1 MTLPKKTATTKKTP
15 TKKEKVDT
23 GHFGTPSATRPC
35 DVYGGADARKRT
47 MTFREDA
54 PPYTFIS
61 FNEPKHCKICVAVS
75 KMYEDDDLFTQLEP

>member
-1 MTLPKKTATTKKTP
+1 MLPKKTTTAKT
-15 TKKEKVDT
+15 KVKREKVDT

-35 DVYGGADARKRT
+35 DVYGGADARKRI

-61 FNEPKHCKICVAVS
+61 FNEPKHCKICVSVS
-75 KMYEDDDLFTQLEP
+75 KMYEDDKPFQQLEP